1 MAESEGAGEIRA
13 RLASGETVLFL
24 DARGR
29 EWLRELRPGRRFS
42 LANGAF
48 DVDDVIGKPEG
59 SIIRTHS
66 GGELLVLRPSYG
78 RLIPN
83 LPRRAQVIYPKDAG
97 AILVYAD
104 IRPGLRVVEA
114 GVGPGALTLALLR
127 MLGATG
133 SLISIDR
140 REDHVAMARETV
152 RQFHGDAPG
161 WQTIVAEAADALP
174 GLDADRVLLDVPDPG
189 AVIPAAARALRPGG
203 ILTCWVPTTLQLYA
217 IQAAFAESG
226 CFGAAQTFELMQR
239 FWHVTA
245 RSVRPDHRMV
255 AHTGFLTLAWRLA
268 AERKGAWPPPDRREL
283 ARRADAPEAD
293 APPSPSGDVPRDAP

>member
-1 MAESEGAGEIRA
+1 MVESASAGETRA
-13 RLASGETVLFL
+13 RLVAGETVLFL
-24 DARGR
+24 DTRGR

-42 LANGAF
+42 LASGAF

-127 MLGATG
+127 MLGASG

-152 RQFHGDAPG
+152 ERFHGDAPG
-161 WQTIVAEAADALP
+161 WQTIVAEAADVLP
-174 GLDADRVLLDVPDPG
+174 GLDADRVLLDLPDPG

-203 ILTCWVPTTLQLYA
+203 ILTCWVPTTLQLHA
-217 IQAAFAESG
+217 IQAALSASG
-226 CFGAAQTFELMQR
+226 FFGAAQTFELMQR
-239 FWHVTA
+239 FWHVA
-245 RSVRPDHRMV
+245 DRSVRPDHRMV

-268 AERKGAWPPPDRREL
+268 TERPGAWPPPSRREK
-283 ARRADAPEAD
+283 ARWADDPEA
-293 APPSPSGDVPRDAP
+293 ATTAKPPGDEPPADP